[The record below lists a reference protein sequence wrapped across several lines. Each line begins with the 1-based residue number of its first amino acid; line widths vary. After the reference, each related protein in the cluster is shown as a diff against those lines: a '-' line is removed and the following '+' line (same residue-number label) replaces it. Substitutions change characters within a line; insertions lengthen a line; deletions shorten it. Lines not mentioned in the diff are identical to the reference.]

1 MFPYR
6 GFVIRLGCDRGVLLS
21 GRCAFSRGWGRE
33 GARVGVGCVLL
44 RKTSGAPGR
53 EGCFGEGRGGCQSQ
67 CMMRWFVSSATGSEP
82 GLCRVNCGNMYI
94 CLSTGVVPWSI
105 RLSRAFSRNARKTRN
120 PFGTTYGKVQ
130 GLYSCPLVLSRF
142 LRIRVALT

>member
-53 EGCFGEGRGGCQSQ
+53 EGCFGEGGGG
-67 CMMRWFVSSATGSEP
+67 VSKSVYDV
-82 GLCRVNCGNMYI
+82 LVRIFGNWI
-94 CLSTGVVPWSI
+94 
-105 RLSRAFSRNARKTRN
+105 
-120 PFGTTYGKVQ
+120 
-130 GLYSCPLVLSRF
+130 
-142 LRIRVALT
+142 